1 MLPLQGWEKYD
12 TISLKWKGQLVATKR
27 RKAPQKVETVQY
39 DDDESVDTGTMLAGD
54 DVAPGQTIPGMKAHS
69 EKPIPA
75 ARKSAPAAAAPKTAA
90 DNQQTQNKIN

>member
-1 MLPLQGWEKYD
+1 
-12 TISLKWKGQLVATKR
+12 
-27 RKAPQKVETVQY
+27 
-39 DDDESVDTGTMLAGD
+39 MLAGD